1 MVSINSQFSSAVYH
15 PLYTYTFIVMQK
27 ADAECAAGIDASKCT
42 PWQYYDSIGD
52 DGLILN
58 LDNTIL
64 CSGTAVAWHFNYF
77 VDYDEIDLRSE
88 FRVYRAVENG
98 AEGMYQVISGSSMPI
113 HILESELVEDDAVCK
128 CLVIM
133 QPFEVK
139 EGDIIGVCFEHGL
152 GTPRMLATAV
162 NKRVHLGPA
171 STRDCS
177 GINTI
182 NLQQWS
188 NVLDGRELLLEL
200 EIS

>member
-1 MVSINSQFSSAVYH
+1 
-15 PLYTYTFIVMQK
+15 
-27 ADAECAAGIDASKCT
+27 
-42 PWQYYDSIGD
+42 
-52 DGLILN
+52 
-58 LDNTIL
+58 
-64 CSGTAVAWHFNYF
+64 
-77 VDYDEIDLRSE
+77 
-88 FRVYRAVENG
+88 
-98 AEGMYQVISGSSMPI
+98 MYQVISGSSMPI
-113 HILESELVEDDAVCK
+113 RILESELVQDDAVCK
-128 CLVIM
+128 RLVIT

-139 EGDIIGVCFEHGL
+139 EGDIIGVCFEQGV